1 MKALI
6 QAGGEALLL
15 KTNQN
20 GCSCLFIACQQGHLE
35 VAKALIK
42 AGGETLLFMTDGVNG
57 ATCLHSAYYCGHVTV
72 VAHLLSLPS
81 CAGLVGLR
89 DRAGRTPLELAVAAG
104 QAGAAEVMRGGAGRA
119 GPC

>member
-1 MKALI
+1 
-6 QAGGEALLL
+6 
-15 KTNQN
+15 
-20 GCSCLFIACQQGHLE
+20 
-35 VAKALIK
+35 
-42 AGGETLLFMTDGVNG
+42 MTDSVNG
-57 ATCLHSAYYCGHVTV
+57 GTCLPVHAACYFGHVAV

-104 QAGAAEVMRGGAGRA
+104 QAGAAEAMRAGPGRA